1 MAVNFNNGYN
11 PYQYGYP
18 MDLGYQQ
25 PIQNFI
31 PQQPQQIVPRPQTQ
45 PRQISTLNGRFVKS
59 ADDISP
65 GEIAMDG
72 TVSLFPCEDGS
83 EIYAKCW
90 DSNGSITTTKYV
102 IDGTPEVKNSFSME
116 EFQKETNN
124 RLDRIEEL
132 VKSLCS

>member
-18 MDLGYQQ
+18 MDFGYQQ
-25 PIQNFI
+25 PMQNFV
-31 PQQPQQIVPRPQTQ
+31 PQPPQINSRPQTQ
-45 PRQISTLNGRFVKS
+45 LRQNSPLNGRFVKS

-83 EIYAKCW
+83 AIYAKRW

-102 IDGTPEVKNSFSME
+102 VDGIPEVKNSFSME
-116 EFQKETNN
+116 EFQKETNG